1 MDEAIKKAIE
11 TYQCPGC
18 VAGSNTKCGAFK
30 QGYAPTSFECT
41 AHVPG
46 TAMSRIGTI
55 MLGMPKGFCRVGP
68 RREDK
73 DSRHTVQIHPKFPDG
88 WFNEMNVAACKY
100 RDPSGVVHVR
110 GLHPRIN
117 LPFQHLILECS
128 DEQFEAI
135 GGTTWTEETLNG
147 MD

>member
-30 QGYAPTSFECT
+30 QGHAPTAFECT

-68 RREDK
+68 RREDE
-73 DSRHTVQIHPKFPDG
+73 DSRHTVQIHPQFPVG
-88 WFNEMNVAACKY
+88 WYTATRAARSTFAACI
-100 RDPSGVVHVR
+100 RASICRSSTSSWSAPTSSSRRSAGRR
-110 GLHPRIN
+110 GPKRR
-117 LPFQHLILECS
+117 
-128 DEQFEAI
+128 
-135 GGTTWTEETLNG
+135 
-147 MD
+147 